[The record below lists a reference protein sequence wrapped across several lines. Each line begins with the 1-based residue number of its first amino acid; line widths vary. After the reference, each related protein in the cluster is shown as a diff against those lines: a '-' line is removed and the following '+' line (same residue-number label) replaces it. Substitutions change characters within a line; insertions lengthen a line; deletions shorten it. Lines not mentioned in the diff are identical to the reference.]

1 MAWFDFIFKAD
12 KVLDQADLTASYL
25 DNIPLSSPW
34 ADNSHLERVTFETLY
49 GLPNSTLVVN
59 RDVAMSIAAVAK
71 ARNLIATSIA
81 SMPLYA
87 QKNGHTLETQP
98 ALLTQLSKNTTNF
111 NVISWTVDGLIFYGR
126 AFWRIDEK
134 TLDGRPRY
142 ITFVPEWKAEVND
155 EGQLVKAFG
164 KDISE
169 GQYIRIDSNNEG
181 FLNYGREVIR
191 TAKQFEIAA
200 AEAGENPIPAL
211 ALVQKPGTQDL
222 DQEEITTLLAG
233 WRSARRKRGGSIA
246 YLNSSVDVKD
256 LGQNSEN
263 LLIDGLNYNVLQIA
277 RALGLPAHAL
287 DATVNG
293 SSLSYSNQGSRNRE
307 LIQAFSGFMTAI
319 ESTLSMYFPAGQ
331 NIRFDSAELLR
342 ADNKERFD
350 AYSVAI
356 NAGFLT
362 KDEVRA
368 QEGLDPLP
376 RELSQINPEQ
386 KEELPADNSTPE
398 EQA

>member
-1 MAWFDFIFKAD
+1 MAWFTFKAN
-12 KVLDQADLTASYL
+12 KVLDQADLNATYL
-25 DNIPLSSPW
+25 DNLPLVSPY
-34 ADNSHLERVTFETLY
+34 ADNSHLERLTFENLY
-49 GLPNSTLVVN
+49 GIQDSTLVVT

-71 ARNLIATSIA
+71 ARNLMATSIG

-111 NVISWTVDGLIFYGR
+111 NVISWTVDGLMFYGR
-126 AFWRIDEK
+126 AFWRIDEF
-134 TLDGRPRY
+134 TQDGRPRY
-142 ITFVPEWKAEVND
+142 ITFVPEWKAEVNE
-155 EGQLVKAFG
+155 EGRLVKAFD
-164 KDISE
+164 KSINE
-169 GQYIRIDSNNEG
+169 GQYIRIDANNEG

-211 ALVQKPGTQDL
+211 ALVQKPGTTDL
-222 DQEEITTLLAG
+222 SQEEISGLLAG
-233 WRSARRKRGGSIA
+233 WRAARKKRGGSIS
-246 YLNSSVDVKD
+246 YLNSSVGIES
-256 LGQNSEN
+256 LGQNAEN

-287 DATVNG
+287 DATVQG

-307 LIQAFSGFMTAI
+307 LIQSFSGLMVAI

-331 NIRFDSAELLR
+331 TIRFDSAELLR
-342 ADNKERFD
+342 ADNKERFETY
-350 AYSVAI
+350 ATAI
-356 NAGFLT
+356 SAGFLT

-368 QEGLDPLP
+368 QENLEPLP
-376 RELSQINPEQ
+376 
-386 KEELPADNSTPE
+386 KELPQNDPKPVEVVPAEDTTPKE
-398 EQA
+398 SA